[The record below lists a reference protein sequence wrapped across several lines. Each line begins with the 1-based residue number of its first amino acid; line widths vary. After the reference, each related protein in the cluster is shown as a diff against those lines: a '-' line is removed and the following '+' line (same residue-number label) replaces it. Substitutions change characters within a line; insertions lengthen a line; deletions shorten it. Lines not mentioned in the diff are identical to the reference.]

1 MLDTTVGLCHGFG
14 MRPHV
19 TGLTILDETRATPG
33 YTLFAPLERDEVL
46 LIDLKGDVVHRWG
59 IGGLP
64 GDYGYLLPGAR
75 LLCGVKVKSGP
86 EPSGGKGGHLKE
98 FDWDGKLLWE
108 HVDDAHHHDFRRLA
122 NGNTLYIGWEPMPA
136 AAMERVK
143 GAEPGSEDRGGIMWG
158 DFLKEVTPEGEV
170 AWEWHAHSDL
180 ALEDF
185 PLHPMSTR
193 LEFAHCN
200 ACEELPGG
208 NIMLSFRRISTI
220 LIVDKR
226 TKAVDWSMRDDEWG
240 QQHDCTML
248 ENGNILLFANGIH
261 VPRGVFHSA
270 VVEIDPRTR
279 QEVWRYED
287 APRWNFFSPN
297 ISGAQRLGSGNTLIC
312 EGLTGRLFEVTPDGE
327 IVWEYINPYFGESGT
342 GQANRVFRAYRYPA
356 GSPELGGRL

>member
-1 MLDTTVGLCHGFG
+1 
-14 MRPHV
+14 MRPLV
-19 TGLTILDETRATPG
+19 TGLTTLDEARATGG
-33 YTLFAPLERDEVL
+33 YTLFAPLEREEVL
-46 LIDLKGDVVHRWG
+46 LIDLKGGVVHRWG

-64 GDYGYLLPGAR
+64 GDYGYLLPDGR
-75 LLCGVKVKSGP
+75 LLCGVKVESGP
-86 EPSGGKGGHLKE
+86 EPAGGKGGHLKE
-98 FDWDGKLLWE
+98 FDWDGNLLWE
-108 HVDDAHHHDFRRLA
+108 HVDDAHHHDFQRLG
-122 NGNTLYIGWEPMPA
+122 NGNTLYIGWERMPA

-143 GAEPGSEDRGGIMWG
+143 GAEPGSEDEEGSIWG
-158 DFLKEVTPEGEV
+158 DFLKEVTPDGDV
-170 AWEWHAHSDL
+170 VWEWHAHSDL

-200 ACEELPGG
+200 ACFELPDG

-226 TKAVDWSMRDDEWG
+226 TKAVDWFMRDDGWG

-287 APRWNFFSPN
+287 TPRWNFFSPN
-297 ISGAQRLGSGNTLIC
+297 ISGAQRLWSGNTLIC
-312 EGLTGRLFEVTPDGE
+312 EGLTGRLFEVTPEGE
-327 IVWEYINPYFGESGT
+327 IVWEYINPYFGPLGS

-356 GSPELGGRL
+356 GSPELGGWL

>member
-1 MLDTTVGLCHGFG
+1 MT
-14 MRPHV
+14 R
-19 TGLTILDETRATPG
+19 TIT
-33 YTLFAPLERDEVL
+33 
-46 LIDLKGDVVHRWG
+46 IS
-59 IGGLP
+59 
-64 GDYGYLLPGAR
+64 
-75 LLCGVKVKSGP
+75 GVSGT
-86 EPSGGKGGHLKE
+86 
-98 FDWDGKLLWE
+98 
-108 HVDDAHHHDFRRLA
+108 A
-122 NGNTLYIGWEPMPA
+122 NTLYIGWERMPPA
-136 AAMERVK
+136 AAERVR
-143 GAEPGSEDRGGIMWG
+143 GAEPGSEDEGGTVWG
-158 DFLKEVTPEGEV
+158 DFLKEVTPEGEL

-200 ACEELPGG
+200 ACEELPDG
-208 NIMLSFRRISTI
+208 NIMLSFRRISTV

-226 TKAVDWSMRDDEWG
+226 TKAVDWFMRDDEWG

-297 ISGAQRLGSGNTLIC
+297 ISGAQRLRSGNTLIC

-327 IVWEYINPYFGESGT
+327 IVWVIHQPLFRPGRHGPGQSRLPGLPLPGRLARAGREALASRELRDGSGPPSRRHGARRFRLSRNPGTISGCRPCSSPGLRRPPPSARRSDGFRTDSRIRRARSAGES
-342 GQANRVFRAYRYPA
+342 RKYRR
-356 GSPELGGRL
+356 G